1 MGARVR
7 MLKSPSH
14 IRLAYDPLRG
24 MQSLPRRYLC
34 FFRACNRLTNIV
46 MLDSSHH
53 QPLTSK
59 CQRSLVFF
67 LEGPGCR
74 IESIDVFVCT
84 PLPKNVS
91 SPGLSR
97 TAVKF
102 LIVLNTQYF
111 TLRTASLK
119 SVQQRAAKGG
129 SAGISELPR
138 MAFPS
143 VFGP

>member
-1 MGARVR
+1 

-91 SPGLSR
+91 YLGLSR

-111 TLRTASLK
+111 TLRTASHKPRFSKGL
-119 SVQQRAAKGG
+119 QREDQRG
-129 SAGISELPR
+129 SQN
-138 MAFPS
+138 FPEWHFLRFS
-143 VFGP
+143 ALDSL